1 MVAMA
6 RMDRHTVLDALRRHR
21 AELEDK
27 GFKHMAIFGS
37 VARDEAH
44 GHSDVDLLVELDRN
58 KRLGLNYVGVI
69 QRLEDILGCRVDV
82 VTLPVRKE
90 RLRSAIERDRVDAF

>member
-1 MVAMA
+1 MA
-6 RMDRHTVLDALRRHR
+6 EKRDRHTVLNALREHR
-21 AELEDK
+21 AELEDR

-44 GHSDVDLLVELDRN
+44 NQSDVDLLVELDRS
-58 KRLGLNYVGVI
+58 KQLGLGYFSVI

-82 VTLPVRKE
+82 VTLPIRKE
-90 RLRSAIERDRVDAF
+90 RLRSAIERDRIDAF